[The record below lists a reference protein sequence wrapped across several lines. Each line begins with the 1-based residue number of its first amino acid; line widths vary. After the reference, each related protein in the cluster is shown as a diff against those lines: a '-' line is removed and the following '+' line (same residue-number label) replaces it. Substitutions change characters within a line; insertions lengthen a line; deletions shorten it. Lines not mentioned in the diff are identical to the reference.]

1 MVVYFIQQ
9 QVSELQQCQEM
20 ISSTVS
26 PRLSNV
32 LCPAVDVLVGEV
44 EIVREGDTGIN
55 DDNTHGDDSRKKR
68 KLNNATTDNNTTD
81 ISSSRGATKERRLN
95 HYIRAQVDPSY
106 VHLSHVILARNA
118 SMIRHAVAT
127 SIYTAQK
134 VIKDYLKAMK
144 KDGGEHNSFNM

>member
-1 MVVYFIQQ
+1 
-9 QVSELQQCQEM
+9 M

-44 EIVREGDTGIN
+44 EILREGDTEIN
-55 DDNTHGDDSRKKR
+55 DDTSHGDYSGKKR
-68 KLNNATTDNNTTD
+68 KHSNATTDNHTTNINTTN
-81 ISSSRGATKERRLN
+81 ISASPRATKERRIN

-118 SMIRHAVAT
+118 SMIRHTVAT

-134 VIKDYLKAMK
+134 VIKDYMKAMK